1 MPPKAKFDKDEI
13 MKTALSIV
21 ENDGMDALTARTLGQ
36 RLGSSA
42 RPIFTVFKN
51 MDEVAC
57 ETIKKA
63 YDELEQ
69 EGYIITRQGK
79 GSHVAPENIELAK
92 EQAQKDAQAR
102 QNARNKEIQKK
113 KDAWNT
119 LLGK

>member
-51 MDEVAC
+51 MDEVA
-57 ETIKKA
+57 
-63 YDELEQ
+63 
-69 EGYIITRQGK
+69 
-79 GSHVAPENIELAK
+79 
-92 EQAQKDAQAR
+92 
-102 QNARNKEIQKK
+102 
-113 KDAWNT
+113 
-119 LLGK
+119 

>member
-42 RPIFTVFKN
+42 RPIFTIFKN

-57 ETIKKA
+57 ETIKKG
-63 YDELEQ
+63 L
-69 EGYIITRQGK
+69 
-79 GSHVAPENIELAK
+79 
-92 EQAQKDAQAR
+92 
-102 QNARNKEIQKK
+102 
-113 KDAWNT
+113 
-119 LLGK
+119 